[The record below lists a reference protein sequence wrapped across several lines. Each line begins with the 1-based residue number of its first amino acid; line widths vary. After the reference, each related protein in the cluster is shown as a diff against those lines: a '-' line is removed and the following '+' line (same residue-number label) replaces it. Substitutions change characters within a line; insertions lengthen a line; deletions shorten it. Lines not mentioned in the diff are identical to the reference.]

1 MDLTAVV
8 VALIGALF
16 GGGVVGIVQ
25 ARAQNRRTTA
35 EAVKVGA
42 EAEVTLGGGWQVLW
56 QSARDDAVAA
66 RAEAAQGRTEM
77 NELRER
83 LAIVEKREEE
93 CRDTLARIEHHIRP
107 ENVEKNVVS
116 LIDREIAKRE
126 GKGV

>member
-8 VALIGALF
+8 VALIGAAL
-16 GGGVVGIVQ
+16 GGGIVGIVQ

-56 QSARDDAVAA
+56 QSARDDAAAA
-66 RAEAAQGRTEM
+66 RAESAQGRIET

-83 LAIVEKREEE
+83 LAIVEQREQE
-93 CRDTLARIEHHIRP
+93 CRDTLARIEHHISP

-116 LIDREIAKRE
+116 LIDREIAKRS
-126 GKGV
+126 GT